1 MRKKEKEIREKT
13 AIEDVIRRAQVCH
26 LGLCDNNTPYVVPV
40 CFGYSDGTIY
50 FHCSPEGRKIDL
62 IRKNP
67 LVCFQVEADVAIVRH
82 EKACKWDVRYRSVI
96 GTGKAFLVSDFEQ
109 KRQALGLIMHHYNG
123 DATEMSHEATDRAAI
138 VRIDIEEM
146 SGKESGY
153 EWPPLPPLETAG

>member
-1 MRKKEKEIREKT
+1 MRKKEKEMREKA

-26 LGLCDNNTPYVVPV
+26 LGLCDGQIPYVVPV
-40 CFGYSDGTIY
+40 CFGYAEGTFY

-67 LVCFQVEADVAIVRH
+67 LVCVQVEVDVALVRH

-96 GTGKAFLVSDFEQ
+96 GTGRASLVSDFEQ
-109 KRQALGLIMHHYNG
+109 KRQALNLIMHHYQG
-123 DATEMSHEATDRAAI
+123 DATDMSVEATDHAAI

-146 SGKESGY
+146 SGKQSGY
-153 EWPPLPPLETAG
+153 